1 MRTYMPPSAPLRRLP
16 SRLLPL
22 VLLAALGGCF
32 KLSRES
38 PPLQRY
44 VLGHAVPTPTA
55 AGSTT
60 TTGRGGLTIGLRRL
74 ELASYLSTPA
84 VMTRRGASELVV
96 SEFHRWG
103 EPLDEGINRVVGA
116 HLAVAPPVQAVDVAP
131 WPARALHDFVV
142 QLRVTRF
149 EGVADSAATDGRVHV
164 VANWDIIR
172 PVNGLVLVRGST
184 DERGAP
190 WRVGDYGGLVTG
202 LDGALSRVAR
212 DIAACLAR
220 FPNDSTPPA
229 TCSGAAVP
237 GGSAPR

>member
-1 MRTYMPPSAPLRRLP
+1 MRTHMHPTVQLRL
-16 SRLLPL
+16 LLPL
-22 VLLAALGGCF
+22 ALVVSLGGCF
-32 KLSRES
+32 KLSRET

-44 VLGHAVPTPTA
+44 VLGNAVPAPMA

-60 TTGRGGLTIGLRRL
+60 ATGRGGLTIGLRRM

-84 VMTRRGASELVV
+84 VMTRRGASQLVV

-103 EPLDEGINRVVGA
+103 EPLDEAINRVVGA

-131 WPARALHDFVV
+131 WPARPQHNFIV
-142 QLRVTRF
+142 QLRVSRF
-149 EGVADSAATDGRVHV
+149 EGVADSSTTDGRVHV

-172 PVNGLVLVRGST
+172 PVNGAVLVRGST
-184 DERGAP
+184 DERTGS
-190 WRVGDYGGLVTG
+190 WRVGDYAGLVTG

-212 DIAACLAR
+212 DIAACLSR

-229 TCSGAAVP
+229 TCGGAATA